1 MALNLSDSLSTTAIT
16 TEKSSF
22 SLKTKE
28 IPDGDVVD
36 FGQLLGGIMNPTRLK
51 TLIRTD
57 GTTESA
63 DNKDTDAGQ
72 KFARASTDGIAS
84 DASAAMMAM
93 GLATPTPPPQNLT
106 AVVLSPNMTAITP
119 SQSTPDTDS
128 LVAFAKSQGLDD
140 NVAAWLIDA
149 NKGAAVSPVASAKPQ
164 GQDDKVAAWL
174 IDANKGA
181 AVSPVASAKPQGQDD
196 KVAAWLPTT
205 NNSTT
210 VGTAAAIPTAD
221 ATSEPGVVGSPGL
234 ASAAAAISLLTSPMQ
249 TAAKPLVTS
258 PAMEGAAPPVQ
269 LMPMATPTAWL
280 TTRPAAAGKTA
291 HAAPALPQT
300 ASDKDT
306 AHASDLDLTLIFGN
320 GKEPVKT
327 MSTAEV
333 SFTPAAWVMAGVAG
347 NAEQASSLLS
357 DATLVRSLASS
368 KQSDDGSAKVEGLSG
383 MTAERSPGKTN
394 DPSTSATTL
403 KATESGLTTA
413 EREELHHAQAEK
425 MGQAIGQRMLSE
437 MEKGH
442 WHLKMMLKPA
452 NLGNIEV
459 EMRLRNGELDAN
471 FTASQAATRD
481 LLQDGLPKLKD
492 TLTQMGMDV
501 ASMNIG
507 GGSSQKNGGDSTP
520 QQAPALT
527 SEAKLAHTEE
537 TTTIIQSAQVTPS
550 GQDGLDVLV

>member
-28 IPDGDVVD
+28 IPDGDAVD

-72 KFARASTDGIAS
+72 KFATASTDGIAS

-174 IDANKGA
+174 
-181 AVSPVASAKPQGQDD
+181 
-196 KVAAWLPTT
+196 PTT

-221 ATSEPGVVGSPGL
+221 ATSEPAALDSPAL
-234 ASAAAAISLLTSPMQ
+234 ASAAAAISLLGSPMQ

-537 TTTIIQSAQVTPS
+537 TTTTIQSAQVTPS